1 LKSGGKDLIT
11 KRGISPKMGGALS
24 LRRLKDKEMSPF
36 AGNVTCAADLFAAIL
51 GVVHFRGVV
60 VNIHSLEDFL

>member
-1 LKSGGKDLIT
+1 VEEKILSPKG
-11 KRGISPKMGGALS
+11 GISPKMGGALS

-51 GVVHFRGVV
+51 GVVHFRGGI
-60 VNIHSLEDFL
+60 VNRHSLEDFL